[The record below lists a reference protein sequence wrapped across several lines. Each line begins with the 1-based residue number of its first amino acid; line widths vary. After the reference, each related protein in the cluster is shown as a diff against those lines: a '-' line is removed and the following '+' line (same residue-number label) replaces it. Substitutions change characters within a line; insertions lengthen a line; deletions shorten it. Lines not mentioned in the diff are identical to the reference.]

1 MSMGA
6 YKTNDPIPGDVSL
19 QITEQTPR
27 NYYRVYAS
35 YLNGDDWDA
44 LLGGRGRHVR
54 RVRPR

>member
-6 YKTNDPIPGDVSL
+6 YKVNDPVPGMVAT

-35 YLNGDDWDA
+35 YLNGDGWDT
-44 LLGGRGRHVR
+44 LLGRDCLMQAAE
-54 RVRPR
+54 